1 MSVKYNSV
9 DRVRSH
15 GTGFAIVRR
24 LRNAAAWMTFAP
36 KTGDAIAG
44 FMLLGV
50 AAPVWAP
57 ARIRTFASQG
67 R

>member
-9 DRVRSH
+9 
-15 GTGFAIVRR
+15 GR
-24 LRNAAAWMTFAP
+24 LRRPGMGFSVVRWLCDAGAWLSLNT

-44 FMLLGV
+44 FMLLEV

-57 ARIRTFASQG
+57 ARIRTCASQG

>member
-9 DRVRSH
+9 DRVGVH
-15 GTGFAIVRR
+15 GWDSSIVRW
-24 LRNAAAWMTFAP
+24 LHEVAAWLTFTS
-36 KTGDAIAG
+36 KTGDTIAG
-44 FMLLGV
+44 FMV
-50 AAPVWAP
+50 PQVVVPVRVP